1 METAVPPR
9 PPRRTL
15 GQRLLVAAGG
25 ILAAVVLLAAG
36 VVAWAGY
43 KINQIDRENV
53 VLDTLVANGPTNYL
67 IVGSDSRS
75 GGDPDNPGASGD
87 GRAALADTIMVL
99 RVDPGATTAQ
109 VLSLPRDLWVTMPDG
124 EEGRINAAYAA
135 GPQALIDTLRAELDI
150 PINHYVEVDFQGFQ
164 ELVGAIDGVPMW
176 FDRAMRDTNSGL
188 DVLHPGCVVL
198 DGQSALAFARARH
211 LQYWQNGGFT
221 YDGTGDLGRI
231 SRQQVFLRR
240 VIDRGAS
247 KGMSNP
253 LTLKAL
259 VDVGTAH
266 LTIDSQLPVSDLA
279 ALGGRFSSFDSDEL
293 QTYTVPVT
301 GRTTSG
307 GAQVVELD
315 PASADAVLDQFRNVD
330 PDGVD
335 SSTTDVGT
343 ESTPTSLNSDDL
355 ADPSSVTVTVL
366 NSSGEQGL
374 AAIMAETLAA
384 DGFTVASWGN
394 GADSGH
400 AHEAV
405 TVVRYPAGS
414 DRQARTV
421 AAAMVD
427 HGSRVVL
434 TPDADMEGVVVFL
447 GNDLG
452 SATGSSS
459 PATAAPDITTSTAP
473 PTTASTTSATVP
485 VGIIPGDPPAGSS
498 CG

>member
-1 METAVPPR
+1 MESALPPR

-15 GQRLLVAAGG
+15 GQRMLLVAGG
-25 ILAAVVLLAAG
+25 LLATVVLLVAG

-43 KINQIDRENV
+43 KINQIDREDV
-53 VLDTLVANGPTNYL
+53 VLDTLVANGPANYL

-75 GGDPDNPGASGD
+75 GDDPDNPGSTGD

-124 EEGRINAAYAA
+124 ENGRINAAYAE
-135 GPQALIDTLRAELDI
+135 GPQALIDTLRTELDI
-150 PINHYVEVDFQGFQ
+150 PINHYVEVDFRGFQ

-240 VIDRGAS
+240 VIDRAAS

-259 VDVGTAH
+259 VDVGASH
-266 LTIDSQLPVSDLA
+266 LTIDTQLPVSDLT
-279 ALGGRFSSFDSDEL
+279 ALGRRFSSFDSDDL
-293 QTYTVPVT
+293 QTFTIPVT

-315 PASADAVLDQFRNVD
+315 PAGADAVLDKFRNVD
-330 PDGVD
+330 PEQAD
-335 SSTTDVGT
+335 SSTTVARAD
-343 ESTPTSLNSDDL
+343 STPLSDDDL

-366 NSSGEQGL
+366 NSSDEQGL
-374 AAIMAETLAA
+374 AATMADTLA
-384 DGFTVASWGN
+384 DEGFTVAAWGN
-394 GADSGH
+394 GADAGH
-400 AHEAV
+400 PRESE
-405 TVVRYPAGS
+405 TVIRYPAGS
-414 DRQARTV
+414 ERDARTV
-421 AAAMVD
+421 AVVLAE
-427 HGSRVVL
+427 HGSGAL
-434 TPDADMEGVVVFL
+434 LKQDATVEGVVVFL
-447 GNDLG
+447 GDDLIVASG
-452 SATGSSS
+452 STSATATVPDSTSS
-459 PATAAPDITTSTAP
+459 TVAP
-473 PTTASTTSATVP
+473 STTTTVP
-485 VGIIPGDPPAGSS
+485 VGMIPGDPPAGSS